1 MNTEDTSSAQAG
13 PLTLEECQA
22 DLAAVQHENMDLRD
36 KYLRAAAAID
46 NARKQADRD
55 ATQRLNQRLRS
66 IFLRLLEVVD
76 NLERT
81 LDFVAEEDAIRPGI
95 EATMQQL
102 RAVLQQE
109 GITPIR
115 VEVGESFDPTRQ
127 EAITAQEA
135 DVDHATVM
143 NVVQRGYLFD
153 GKVLRPARVVVTKP
167 AQART

>member
-1 MNTEDTSSAQAG
+1 MNMEDTTSAQAG
-13 PLTLEECQA
+13 SQTLEECQA
-22 DLAAVQHENMDLRD
+22 NLAAIQQENTELRD

-55 ATQRLNQRLRS
+55 ATRRLNQRLRS
-66 IFLRLLEVVD
+66 IFLRLLEVAD

-81 LDFVAEEDAIRPGI
+81 LDFVAEGDAIRPGI

-109 GITPIR
+109 GITPIH

-135 DVDHATVM
+135 DVDHAMVT
-143 NVVQRGYLFD
+143 NVAQRGYLFD
-153 GKVLRPARVVVTKP
+153 GQVLRPARVVVTKP
-167 AQART
+167 AQAKT